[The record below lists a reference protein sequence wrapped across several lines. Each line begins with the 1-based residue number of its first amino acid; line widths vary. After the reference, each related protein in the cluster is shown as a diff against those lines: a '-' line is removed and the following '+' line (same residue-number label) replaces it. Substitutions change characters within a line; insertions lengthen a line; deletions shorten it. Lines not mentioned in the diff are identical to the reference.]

1 MFNKLKRGI
10 FFLPLK
16 GAYSIMNYISLD
28 CEKAPAPFDENYFRT
43 HTYGIEDKY
52 YIACGLEEELP
63 LWKSQETSVKHTA
76 FNKKAFFDPGR
87 FFLKRGVSRP
97 AIVYYILLILVFNI
111 IMLFP
116 AFSALDDAASVQEL
130 EEPRYTYAE
139 AMSMRDS
146 MLGNEIDG
154 YPIIFLITN
163 DSGDSDFNTA
173 KNKYLDIVKSDE
185 YKQLNEYAK
194 QAAEYERAAS
204 NSERKI
210 YFKLKVLPIVLYFFL
225 LATAN
230 FVTSLF
236 ADHIYSQ
243 WARKQILCI
252 MADFENGEMSE
263 KHFLA
268 LAERHYRKQFEKALD
283 TKDFFDSLK
292 G

>member
-1 MFNKLKRGI
+1 
-10 FFLPLK
+10 
-16 GAYSIMNYISLD
+16 MNYISLD

>member
-1 MFNKLKRGI
+1 
-10 FFLPLK
+10 
-16 GAYSIMNYISLD
+16 MNDISLD
-28 CEKAPAPFDENYFRT
+28 CEKTPATFDENYFRT

-63 LWKSQETSVKHTA
+63 LWKSQETSGKHTS
-76 FNKKAFFDPGR
+76 FNKNAFFDPGR

-97 AIVYYILLILVFNI
+97 AAVYYAFLILVFNI

-116 AFSALDDAASVQEL
+116 ALSAIDDAAAVQDL

-146 MLGNEIDG
+146 MLGDEIDG

-163 DSGDSDFNTA
+163 DSGDSSFNAA
-173 KNKYLDIVKSDE
+173 KNKYLNIVKSDE

-210 YFKLKVLPIVLYFFL
+210 SFKLNVLPIVLYFFL
-225 LATAN
+225 LVATN
-230 FVTSLF
+230 FVISLF

-252 MADFENGEMSE
+252 MADLENGEMSE
-263 KHFLA
+263 KRFPA

-283 TKDFFDSLK
+283 TKDFFDNFK
-292 G
+292 R